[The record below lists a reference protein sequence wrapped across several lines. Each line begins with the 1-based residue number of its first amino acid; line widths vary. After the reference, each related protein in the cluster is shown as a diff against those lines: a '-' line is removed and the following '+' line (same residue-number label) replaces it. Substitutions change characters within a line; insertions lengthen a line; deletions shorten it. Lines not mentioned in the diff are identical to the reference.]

1 MADLSRRAFLA
12 GIGASLALTLA
23 ACGRRAPLD
32 TPYQAGLDARREAQE
47 NDEPLPPEPTPP
59 PADRK
64 FVLDPII

>member
-1 MADLSRRAFLA
+1 MSRRVVLA
-12 GIGASLALTLA
+12 GIGATMALTLA

-47 NDEPLPPEPTPP
+47 NDEPLPPEPKPP
-59 PADRK
+59 VSDRK